1 MATSS
6 FYQSSGST
14 PAAENSIQTSVTQ
27 ASGFADAASA
37 SATAAATSATNA
49 QTSLNSFND
58 KYLGAY
64 TTAPTTS
71 TVGALYFNT
80 VSAAIFV
87 WSGTQWVLTAQNI
100 INDTDDVVEGS
111 TNQYF
116 TNERVDDRVN
126 ALLVAGSNVTLTYN
140 DTANTLTIASTQPS
154 TTDNLTEGSTNKY
167 YTDERVDDRVNGL
180 LVAGSGI
187 TLTYDDAANSLTVAN
202 TVSAPANTDALT
214 EGSTNLYFT
223 NARADARIAAATTD
237 SLSEGS
243 TNLYFTNARATS
255 AITGSDL
262 DMGGNKVLFGNLY
275 SNESDLPSASTYH
288 GMFAHVHA
296 TGKGYFAHGG
306 AWRKLLDETS
316 SDTDDLSEGSSN
328 LYFTNERVDD
338 RVNALLT
345 AGSNIT
351 LTYDDA
357 ANTLSIASTAGAGTI
372 TLANLSA
379 TNATAS
385 GGGSLAYNNS
395 NGVFTFTP
403 PDLSS
408 YASLTN
414 FSVSTASAGTSA
426 LSYNNANGVFTFTP
440 PDLSSYVTAAS
451 STTFTNKGG
460 NISQWTNDSGYLT
473 GITGQSLYSLSN
485 VFTSSSPSDGQ
496 VLTWDNA
503 NSYWKPTTVAASGGG
518 EDCSYS
524 DYIRHTA
531 NCYRHRCD

>member
-6 FYQSSGST
+6 FYKSSGST
-14 PAAENSIQTSVTQ
+14 PTAENSISTSVNQ

-37 SATAAATSATNA
+37 SATLAGTHATNA

-71 TVGALYFNT
+71 TVGALYFST
-80 VSAAIFV
+80 VSNAMFV

-100 INDTDDVVEGS
+100 INDTDDVSEGS

-126 ALLVAGSNVTLTYN
+126 ALLTAGSNVTLTYD
-140 DTANTLTIASTQPS
+140 DTANTLTIATTAPS

-180 LVAGSGI
+180 LVAGTGM
-187 TLTYDDAANSLTVAN
+187 TLTYDDAANTLTVAS
-202 TVSAPANTDALT
+202 TVSGPANTDALT

-223 NARADARIAAATTD
+223 NARADARIAAANTD

-316 SDTDDLSEGSSN
+316 SDTDDLSEGSTN
-328 LYFTNERVDD
+328 QYFTNERVDD

-345 AGSNIT
+345 AGSNVT

-357 ANTLSIASTAGAGTI
+357 NNTLTIASTAGAGTI

-379 TNATAS
+379 TNASAS

-414 FSVSTASAGTSA
+414 FSVSTASAGTAA

-440 PDLSSYVTAAS
+440 PDLSSYVTGS
-451 STTFTNKGG
+451 STTTFTNKSGA
-460 NISQWTNDSGYLT
+460 ISQWTNDSGYLT
-473 GITGQSLYSLSN
+473 GITGLKPLQFIQCLNLI
-485 VFTSSSPSDGQ
+485 FT
-496 VLTWDNA
+496 
-503 NSYWKPTTVAASGGG
+503 
-518 EDCSYS
+518 
-524 DYIRHTA
+524 I
-531 NCYRHRCD
+531 